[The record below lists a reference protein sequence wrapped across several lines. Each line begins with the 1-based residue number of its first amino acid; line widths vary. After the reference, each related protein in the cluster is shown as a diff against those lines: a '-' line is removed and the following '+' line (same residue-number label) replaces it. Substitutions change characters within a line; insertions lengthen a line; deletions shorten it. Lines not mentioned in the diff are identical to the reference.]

1 MTNEFTAGIEGRD
14 LFLAA
19 GEVRQLT
26 LPLDQ
31 GGRHRLVIADSAS
44 AQQVVEALESC
55 PGVGVLPADGG
66 LLGALTVADNFALAL
81 RYGSEFDDI
90 PRDEL
95 DLAAAFS
102 LCGLAVERV
111 ALLGRA
117 QPMNLERVERW
128 TLGFVRWLLRPPE
141 LLVIDRLFSGLT
153 RRQADGLIA
162 LEMVYHRRHP
172 FRTVLF
178 VDLDSHELPEL
189 PECRSLTR
197 LAETLCH
204 C

>member
-14 LFLAA
+14 LLLAA
-19 GEVRQLT
+19 GEVRQLA

-81 RYGSEFDDI
+81 RYGSELDDTL
-90 PRDEL
+90 RDEL
-95 DLAAAFS
+95 DLAAALE
-102 LCGLAVERV
+102 LCGLTAERV
-111 ALLGRA
+111 AVLGRT
-117 QPMNLERVERW
+117 QPMNLDRIERW
-128 TLGFVRWLLRPPE
+128 TLGFARWLLRPPE

-162 LEMVYHRRHP
+162 LEMAYHRRHP

-197 LAETLCH
+197 LAETPCH

>member
-1 MTNEFTAGIEGRD
+1 MSNEFTATIEGRE

-19 GEVRQLT
+19 DEVRQMSLS
-26 LPLDQ
+26 LDQ

-44 AQQVVEALESC
+44 AGQVVAALESC

-81 RYGSEFDDI
+81 RYGSEFDDSL
-90 PRDEL
+90 RDEQ
-95 DLAAAFS
+95 DLAAALK
-102 LCGLAVERV
+102 LCGLTAERV
-111 ALLGRA
+111 AMLGRA
-117 QPMNLERVERW
+117 QPMNLDRIERW

-141 LLVIDRLFSGLT
+141 LLVIDRLFVGLA
-153 RRQADGLIA
+153 RRQADALIA
-162 LEMVYHRRHP
+162 LEMVYYRRHP
-172 FRTVLF
+172 FRAVLF

-189 PECRSLTR
+189 PQCRSLTR
-197 LAETLCH
+197 LAETPCH

>member
-1 MTNEFTAGIEGRD
+1 MSNQFTATIERRE

-19 GEVRQLT
+19 DDVRQMS

-44 AQQVVEALESC
+44 AQHVVDALESC

-81 RYGSEFDDI
+81 RYGSELEDI
-90 PRDEL
+90 RRDEL
-95 DLAAAFS
+95 DLAAALK
-102 LCGLAVERV
+102 LCGLTAERV
-111 ALLGRA
+111 AVLGRA
-117 QPMNLERVERW
+117 QPMNLDRIERW

-141 LLVIDRLFSGLT
+141 LLVIDRLFVGLA
-153 RRQADGLIA
+153 RRQAEALIA
-162 LEMVYHRRHP
+162 LEMAYHRRHP

-189 PECRSLTR
+189 PEFRSLTR
-197 LAETLCH
+197 LAETPCH

>member
-1 MTNEFTAGIEGRD
+1 MSNEFTATIEGRE

-19 GEVRQLT
+19 DEVRQT
-26 LPLDQ
+26 SLPLDQ
-31 GGRHRLVIADSAS
+31 GGRHRLVVADSAS
-44 AQQVVEALESC
+44 AGHVVAALESC
-55 PGVGVLPADGG
+55 AGVGVLPADGG

-81 RYGSEFDDI
+81 RYGSDLADI
-90 PRDEL
+90 RRDEL
-95 DLAAAFS
+95 DLEAAFR
-102 LCGLAVERV
+102 LCGLPAERV
-111 ALLGRA
+111 AMLGRA
-117 QPMNLERVERW
+117 QPMNLDRIERW

-141 LLVIDRLFSGLT
+141 LLVIDRLFVGLA
-153 RRQADGLIA
+153 RRQAEALIA

>member
-26 LPLDQ
+26 LPLDR
-31 GGRHRLVIADSAS
+31 GGRHRLVVADSAS
-44 AQQVVEALESC
+44 AQQVVEALETC

-81 RYGSEFDDI
+81 RYGSEFDDTL
-90 PRDEL
+90 RDEL
-95 DLAAAFS
+95 DLAAALG
-102 LCGLAVERV
+102 LCGLTAERV
-111 ALLGRA
+111 AVLGRV
-117 QPMNLERVERW
+117 QPMNLDRIERW
-128 TLGFVRWLLRPPE
+128 TLGFARWLLRPPE
-141 LLVIDRLFSGLT
+141 LLVIDRLFAGLA
-153 RRQADGLIA
+153 RRQADALIA
-162 LEMVYHRRHP
+162 LETVYHRRHP

-197 LAETLCH
+197 LAETPCH